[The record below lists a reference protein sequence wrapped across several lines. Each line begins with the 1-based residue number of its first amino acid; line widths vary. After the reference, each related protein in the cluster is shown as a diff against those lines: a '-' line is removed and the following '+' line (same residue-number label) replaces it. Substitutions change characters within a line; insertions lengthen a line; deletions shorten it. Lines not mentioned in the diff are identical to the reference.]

1 MNANSACLWRF
12 VRAVLWGAFFPVFF
26 QPAFALFDL
35 NGNGMSDFWELYYG
49 AGGLEPDGDEDGD
62 GNRNDFESLI
72 GSDPFDPDSYFGV
85 NGYRFEK
92 NKSRLVFDFQTIK
105 GVRYFLESA
114 GELGPEAVW
123 TTDKIVSAKES
134 GPFVI
139 EQTID
144 WDSDST
150 RFFRLRQ
157 AIDEDRDGLT
167 SWEEWQLGLDDQDS
181 VSNGGEST
189 DFHWAVDR
197 HLTGLDLELRDSV
210 VDVVFGLNLEVR
222 EPVVF
227 KGVARTPE
235 DVSRFLNQATFGPTY
250 EMIEELHNSGQTYAE
265 WIDEQM
271 DMEPTTLEESLITEE
286 ARGAGLDANLFRRGW
301 WRAAVEAPDQL
312 RQRLAFALSQI
323 LVVSGTGSDL
333 VRGDAAASGSYYDL
347 LINGAFGNYSDLLE
361 DVTYHVG
368 MGNYL
373 GHLRNRK
380 ADPGQGTFPDE
391 NYAREVMQLFS
402 IGLWELN
409 RDGSQKKDY
418 KGRPIPTY
426 TNFHV
431 TELAK
436 VMTGF
441 NWGGT
446 TSFIAYNPDA
456 TLPMTIWKSD
466 HDLGEKF
473 LVNGGY
479 LPPDQN
485 PEKDVRDAI
494 ENLIAHPS
502 AAPFLSRL
510 LIQRF
515 VTSNPSPDYL
525 ERVSLVFEDNGRGE
539 RADLSAV
546 VRAIL
551 LDPEARGYSPRID
564 PTHGKMREPYITHVH
579 LVRAFDS
586 RNAFETYPLWSPRDL
601 NDLGQA
607 PLMSPSVF
615 NFYSP
620 DYRPSLA
627 LGRTDLTA
635 PEFEILD
642 SLRVV
647 AWPNRLRATI
657 EWGAGYLS
665 GFPEFA
671 LQHDFSDEL
680 VLVDDPGALIDRLDL
695 MFTYGTLRPE
705 TRGIIVEAMNGQEGN
720 LSDERKLWMAIYL
733 VMTSPEY
740 AILR

>member
-1 MNANSACLWRF
+1 MNARF
-12 VRAVLWGAFFPVFF
+12 SCFRRFLRAVLCGAVLPAFF

-35 NGNGMSDFWELYYG
+35 NENGMGDFWELYYG
-49 AGGLEPDGDEDGD
+49 AGDLEPDGDEDGD
-62 GNRNDFESLI
+62 GNRNEFESLI
-72 GSDPFDPDSYFGV
+72 GSDPFDPESYFGV

-92 NKSRLVFDFQTIK
+92 NNTQLVFNFQAIK
-105 GVRYFLESA
+105 GVRYYIESSPS
-114 GELGPEAVW
+114 LHPEAVW
-123 TTDKIVSAKES
+123 RRDHTILSNGTGS
-134 GPFVI
+134 I
-139 EQTID
+139 EVEFFIN
-144 WDSDST
+144 SMFERT
-150 RFFRLRQ
+150 RYFRVGQ
-157 AIDEDRDGLT
+157 ETDEDQDGLT
-167 SWEEWQLGLDDQDS
+167 SWEESVLGLSDRDAN
-181 VSNGGEST
+181 SNGGGLSDLT
-189 DFHWAVDR
+189 WAFDR
-197 HLTGLDLELRDSV
+197 HFSGNEIVIEGGTSLPGA
-210 VDVVFGLNLEVR
+210 
-222 EPVVF
+222 
-227 KGVARTPE
+227 ARSIE

-250 EMIEELHNSGQTYAE
+250 EMIEELHSSGQTYAE

-271 DMEPTTLEESLITEE
+271 EMDPTTLEASLIAEME
-286 ARGAGLDANLFRRGW
+286 LGAGSNANLFRRGW
-301 WRAAVEAPDQL
+301 WRAAVEGSDQL

-333 VRGDAAASGSYYDL
+333 VRGDPTAGGSYYDL
-347 LINGAFGNYSDLLE
+347 LIKGGFGNYADLLE

-380 ADPGQGTFPDE
+380 ADPVLGTFPDE

-418 KGRPIPTY
+418 QGRPIPTY

-446 TSFIAYNPDA
+446 TSFIAYNPDTA
-456 TLPMTIWKSD
+456 LPMTIWESD

-479 LPPDQN
+479 LPPNQN

-494 ENLIAHPS
+494 DNLVAHPS

-525 ERVSLVFEDNGRGE
+525 ERVSLVFENNGRGE

-551 LDPEARGYSPRID
+551 LDPEARGYGQRID
-564 PTHGKMREPYITHVH
+564 PAHGKMREPYITHVH

-586 RNAFETYPLWSPRDL
+586 RNEIGNYPLWSPRDL
-601 NDLGQA
+601 DELGQA

-620 DYRPSLA
+620 NYRPSLA
-627 LGRTDLTA
+627 LGRSDLTA

-642 SLRVV
+642 PLRVV
-647 AWPNRLRATI
+647 AWPNRLRATT

-665 GFPEFA
+665 EFPGFA
-671 LQHDFSDEL
+671 LQHDFLDEL
-680 VLVDDPGALIDRLDL
+680 ALVDAPEELMNRLDL
-695 MFTYGTLRPE
+695 MFTYGTLKPE
-705 TRGIIVEAMNGQEGN
+705 TRVLIKEAMNGQGGN
-720 LSDERKLWMAIYL
+720 LSDEKKLWMAIYL

-740 AILR
+740 VILR

>member
-35 NGNGMSDFWELYYG
+35 NENGMGDFWELYYG

-72 GSDPFDPDSYFGV
+72 GSDPFDPESYFGL
-85 NGYRFEK
+85 NGYRFE
-92 NKSRLVFDFQTIK
+92 NNNTRLVFNFQAVK
-105 GVRYFLESA
+105 GVRYYIESA
-114 GELGPEAVW
+114 SSLHPEAVW
-123 TTDKIVSAKES
+123 RRDHTILSNGTGAIEVEFFINS
-134 GPFVI
+134 GF
-139 EQTID
+139 ER
-144 WDSDST
+144 T
-150 RFFRLRQ
+150 RYFRVGQ
-157 AIDEDRDGLT
+157 ETDEDQDGLT
-167 SWEEWQLGLDDQDS
+167 AWEESVLGLSDRDAT
-181 VSNGGEST
+181 SNGGNLS
-189 DFHWAVDR
+189 DLSWVFDR
-197 HLTGLDLELRDSV
+197 HFSGNEIV
-210 VDVVFGLNLEVR
+210 I
-222 EPVVF
+222 
-227 KGVARTPE
+227 KGGASLPGAARSIE

-250 EMIEELHNSGQTYAE
+250 EMIQELHSSGQSYAG
-265 WIDEQM
+265 WIDEHM
-271 DMEPTTLEESLITEE
+271 AMEPTTLEASLMAEV
-286 ARGAGLDANLFRRGW
+286 ARGAGLNANLFRRGW
-301 WRAAVEAPDQL
+301 WRAAVEGPDQL

-333 VRGDAAASGSYYDL
+333 VRGDPAAAGSYYDL
-347 LINGAFGNYSDLLE
+347 LIKGAFGNYSDLLE
-361 DVTYHVG
+361 DVTYNVG

-409 RDGSQKKDY
+409 PDGTQKRDYQ
-418 KGRPIPTY
+418 GRPIPTY
-426 TNFHV
+426 TNFHI

-494 ENLIAHPS
+494 DNLIAHPS

-680 VLVDDPGALIDRLDL
+680 ALVDDPGALIDRLDL